1 MERTSLILAA
11 FVILASSFCLAGS
24 ESTVS
29 GTYVN
34 KANKEYLTLY
44 PDGTLHLKLRNRS
57 AAPDNPFIDYSGRYT
72 VTGEDIKLQLVDGG
86 EASGKIQGNAF
97 VDNEGISW
105 VKEGTSKPPQID
117 TTPKKGMRMK

>member
-1 MERTSLILAA
+1 MKRLTLIVAA
-11 FVILASSFCLAGS
+11 LVLFTISCSLAGS
-24 ESTVS
+24 EPSVS

-44 PDGTLHLKLRNRS
+44 PDGTLHLKLRNRPTD
-57 AAPDNPFIDYSGRYT
+57 PDKLFIEYSGRYT
-72 VTGEDIKLQLVDGG
+72 VSGQDIKLELEDGG

-105 VKEGTSKPPQID
+105 VKEGTSEPPRMD
-117 TTPKKGMRMK
+117 ATPKKGLRIK

>member
-1 MERTSLILAA
+1 MKRISLIVAA
-11 FVILASSFCLAGS
+11 FVLLTTSCGLAGS
-24 ESTVS
+24 EPSVS

-57 AAPDNPFIDYSGRYT
+57 AAPDNPFIEYSGRYT
-72 VTGEDIKLQLVDGG
+72 VTGEDIRLELGDGG

-105 VKEGTSKPPQID
+105 VKEGTSKPPQMD
-117 TTPKKGMRMK
+117 TTPKKGLRMK